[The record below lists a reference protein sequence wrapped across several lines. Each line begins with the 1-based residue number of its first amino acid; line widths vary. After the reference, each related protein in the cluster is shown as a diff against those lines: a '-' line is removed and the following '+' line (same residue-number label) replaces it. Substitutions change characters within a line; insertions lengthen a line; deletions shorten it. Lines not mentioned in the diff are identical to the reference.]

1 MMTTLL
7 AGLVLGTLAGLVIVA
22 GAWASNKA
30 FEFLG
35 GDDE

>member
-1 MMTTLL
+1 MAATLL
-7 AGLVLGTLAGLVIVA
+7 AGLLVGTLAGLAIVA
-22 GAWASNKA
+22 GAWAGNKA

>member
-1 MMTTLL
+1 MAATLL
-7 AGLVLGTLAGLVIVA
+7 AGLLLGALAGLAIVA
-22 GAWASNKA
+22 GIWACSKT

>member
-1 MMTTLL
+1 MAATLL
-7 AGLVLGTLAGLVIVA
+7 AGLVLGTLAGLAIVA
-22 GAWASNKA
+22 GAWACNKT